1 VTNGQLCDMSGI
13 DQEIKDLVQ
22 GLEKM
27 KGFQISMDGN
37 QKTADQDIPK
47 DLPGI
52 VNGPAG
58 TAKWGIG
65 KLHHVISCA
74 SMLKVRDSKLQQR
87 FQSYF
92 SGIPE

>member
-1 VTNGQLCDMSGI
+1 MSGI
-13 DQEIKDLVQ
+13 DQEVKDLVRE
-22 GLEKM
+22 LEKV
-27 KGFQISMDGN
+27 KLRDGVESMNGK

-65 KLHHVISCA
+65 KLHHV
-74 SMLKVRDSKLQQR
+74 
-87 FQSYF
+87 YF
-92 SGIPE
+92 ACFWSTDTQGF